1 MTKLKKRKTPLKIKH
16 RNPSVS
22 NEEMR
27 EQALGKLRNLR
38 MGMFFFRNPYMLN
51 MLKGDIKD
59 FEESGL
65 WYIRAPL
72 SAPEAK
78 NILAIISIVTQ
89 KIEK

>member
-38 MGMFFFRNPYMLN
+38 MGMFFFHNPDCLN
-51 MLKGDIKD
+51 ILKGDIKN
-59 FEESGL
+59 FEESGF
-65 WYIRAPL
+65 WAIRAPL
-72 SAPEAK
+72 SVPEAK
-78 NILAIISIVTQ
+78 NILANISIVLTA
-89 KIEK
+89 